1 MRARVHANAYA
12 DRPMRMLMFVAASAV
27 AAVAAPPPAR
37 ADQAAGSDGREP
49 SHADHDADD
58 GIDDDAYLLR
68 HPHASWWLSAQ
79 ANVIAQFQPG
89 FHSPYAGANSFT
101 PADHAAISTVETV
114 YGAYQLTATTAVMVA
129 GESVGGGGLSQALGI
144 AGFTDVDV
152 VRNPTLGPAPYIAK
166 AVLEQI
172 IPLSSERVT
181 VSTAPWNVLRR
192 VPARRLVL
200 RGGKLATTDAF
211 DVNAP
216 GSDSHLQLM
225 NWSLVNNGAYDY
237 AADTRGYTLGATVEY
252 ITPLWALRYGAM
264 LMPKVANGP
273 DYDYDVATARGEQLE
288 LELHECI
295 GGHAGIIRLLGFL
308 NHAKMGNY
316 AEAIAVVRQGILD
329 TPDITATRVAGRTKH
344 GVAVG
349 WEQALAHDARAFG
362 RIGWSDGEN
371 ETFAYTEID
380 NSVAAGADIVGTAWS
395 RPADRLGLAV
405 VTNGLS
411 RSHRDY
417 LALGGLGFILGDGAL
432 RYGREDIVEAYY
444 TARAYRGISPAV
456 DIQVVEHPGYNTD
469 RGPAV
474 VGSLRLHVEL

>member
-12 DRPMRMLMFVAASAV
+12 RRSMRLGLFVAASAL
-27 AAVAAPPPAR
+27 AILATPAVAR
-37 ADQAAGSDGREP
+37 ADDPKE
-49 SHADHDADD
+49 DD
-58 GIDDDAYLLR
+58 GIDDDAYLLP

-89 FHSPYAGANSFT
+89 FHSPYAGKNSFL
-101 PADHAAISTVETV
+101 PDDHAAISTVETV
-114 YGAYQLTATTAVMVA
+114 YGAYQVTSTTAVMVA
-129 GESVGGGGLSQALGI
+129 GESAGGGGLSQALGI

-166 AVLEQI
+166 AIIEQI
-172 IPLSSERVT
+172 IPLSDEHVT
-181 VSTAPWNVLRR
+181 AANAPWNVLRR
-192 VPARRLVL
+192 VPARRIVL
-200 RGGKLATTDAF
+200 RAGKLATTDAF
-211 DVNAP
+211 DVSSP

-237 AADTRGYTLGATVEY
+237 AADTRGYTLGATIEY
-252 ITPLWALRYGAM
+252 IAPRWALRYGAM
-264 LMPKVANGP
+264 LMPEVANGP
-273 DYDYDVATARGEQLE
+273 DYDYKIAHARGEQLE

-295 GGHAGIIRLLGFL
+295 GGHAGIVRILGFL

-316 AEAIAVVRQGILD
+316 EEAIAVFRQGILE
-329 TPDITATRVAGRTKH
+329 TPDITSTRLVGRTKH
-344 GVAVG
+344 GIAIG
-349 WEQALAHDARAFG
+349 WEQALPRDARAFA
-362 RIGWSDGEN
+362 RIGWSDGQN

-380 NSVAAGADIVGTAWS
+380 NSVAAGADLQGTAWG
-395 RPADRLGLAV
+395 RAADRVGLAV

-411 RSHRDY
+411 TPHRDY

-432 RYGREDIVEAYY
+432 HYGREDIVEAYY
-444 TARAYRGISPAV
+444 TARAYRGVSPAV
-456 DIQVVEHPGYNTD
+456 DIQVIEHPGYNTD